1 MFSTAAR
8 PPIQPDEAQAAG
20 TSTCVMHKGRISH
33 SPVETDTDGKVFFC
47 PIGRQFWRYTRNRGG
62 MYSPLTY
69 PKSGVR

>member
-1 MFSTAAR
+1 
-8 PPIQPDEAQAAG
+8 
-20 TSTCVMHKGRISH
+20 MHKGRISH